1 MGWKQSTFF
10 VHRVVKVLT
19 TEIRLKL
26 ETLAGEVAKREGCEL
41 YDLELNGSSGRRT
54 LRVFI
59 DRPEGGVG
67 IEDCSN
73 VSRGLSLLLDVE
85 DPIPGGAYDLE
96 VSTPG
101 VDRPLRQPWHFQR
114 VIGKKAWMKL
124 DQALENFGAQNPK
137 NKPAKQMTA
146 LVEAADDAS
155 VTVRFEEEQM
165 KLPYSAI
172 EKAKLVFEMPE
183 KGQKKK

>member
-1 MGWKQSTFF
+1 M
-10 VHRVVKVLT
+10 LT
-19 TEIRLKL
+19 SEIRSKL
-26 ETLAGEVAKREGCEL
+26 EQLAGEVARREGCEL

-59 DRPEGGVG
+59 DRPEGGAG

-73 VSRGLSLLLDVE
+73 VSRGLSLMLDVE

-137 NKPAKQMTA
+137 NKPAKQITA
-146 LVEAADDAS
+146 RVEAADEAN
-155 VTVRFEEEQM
+155 VTVELEEEQM
-165 KLPYSAI
+165 QLPYSAI

-183 KGQKKK
+183 KGQKKNEKKK